1 MRKNILIKPVIT
13 EKMTTLQEK
22 RNQFAFEVAPFA
34 NKIEIVDAI
43 QKKFNVKVVSIRT
56 LTSKG
61 KSKSQFTKRG
71 KFEGFKSDRKRAIV
85 TLDKDSKIDLFESA

>member
-1 MRKNILIKPVIT
+1 MPKNILIKPVIT

-22 RNQFAFEVAPFA
+22 RNQFAFEVASNA

-43 QKKFNVKVVSIRT
+43 QKKFNVKVTSIRT
-56 LTSKG
+56 LTVKG

-71 KFEGFKSDRKRAIV
+71 KFEGFKANRKRAIV
-85 TLDKDSKIDLFESA
+85 TLGKDSKIDLFENA